1 MRKYWIT
8 THWPPE
14 VGRSLDYAVYLCDG
28 DESVGSDMEP
38 CDRVWIYQSNGGRRI
53 VRKHRDGSP
62 YRLRRE
68 VGRGGVIALAEV
80 ACALYDRG
88 GTPEEY
94 DDGTKGWWRW
104 KADTRLLN
112 QSGFVPR
119 RELNLLL
126 GYKPDNGLRG
136 FGQKKSGLKQI
147 DEVLHREILQA
158 FNHNQ
163 PPETRPIQRPPG
175 FYAHK
180 GHGTG
185 GEGPAHK
192 RLKERVASDPVA
204 VLGEDGLA
212 LIKMEY
218 PYPTG
223 DRADIILR
231 DGENRYVAVEIE
243 VAVDLADISGVLQAI
258 KYSRMYAIEC
268 RRKFEEVRAFLVA
281 HRISAEVEQLCRQYG
296 IETFVVSA

>member
-14 VGRSLDYAVYLCDG
+14 IETDLDYTVWLYDG
-28 DESVGSDMEP
+28 TEHVGSLMEP
-38 CDRVWIYQSNGGRRI
+38 GDRVWIYQSKGGRLIIRQWPHGSKYKLK
-53 VRKHRDGSP
+53 RKQGK
-62 YRLRRE
+62 E
-68 VGRGGVIALAEV
+68 GIIALVELTSK
-80 ACALYDRG
+80 LYDSG
-88 GTPEEY
+88 GTPERY
-94 DDGTKGWWRW
+94 DNDTERWWRW
-104 KADTRLLN
+104 RADTRLVN
-112 QSGFVPR
+112 QSGLVPR
-119 RELNLLL
+119 EQLNSLL
-126 GYKPDNGLRG
+126 GYRRNFG
-136 FGQKKSGLKQI
+136 FRAFGDGHSGVKHI
-147 DEVLHREILQA
+147 DETLHRQIMQA

-163 PPETRPIQRPPG
+163 PAETRPIRRPPG

-185 GEGPAHK
+185 GEGPDHK
-192 RLKERVASDPVA
+192 RLKERVAADPVA

-223 DRADIILR
+223 DRADIILC
-231 DGENRYVAVEIE
+231 DQENRYVAVEIE

-268 RRKFEEVRAFLVA
+268 RLMSDNHSYRLTTI
-281 HRISAEVEQLCRQYG
+281 RITGDL
-296 IETFVVSA
+296 